1 MSRIHTER
9 NCCLSS
15 QAAKILH
22 LIPCTKIQRWPF
34 GIPAALKAGQGAKES
49 PFHVLLGPLRRKEKK
64 NCLPCKYN
72 EVTLWLM
79 SPDCRGTVTQSKQVQ
94 TGLSFYTLNAVE
106 NCIQEPDLS
115 AQQKATNGNEKINAT
130 YFWTYSLNS
139 LF

>member
-1 MSRIHTER
+1 MSWIHTEP

-15 QAAKILH
+15 RAAKILH

-79 SPDCRGTVTQSKQVQ
+79 SPHCRGVVTQYKQVQ
-94 TGLSFYTLNAVE
+94 TGLSFYTLNAAKHSMQV
-106 NCIQEPDLS
+106 PDLS
-115 AQQKATNGNEKINAT
+115 AQQNAANGNEKNQYYI
-130 YFWTYSLNS
+130 F
-139 LF
+139 